1 MRDVAVSPA
10 PAARKRSD
18 RRARFDFGRNARF
31 FNSRA
36 SSPPSIARRPIPA
49 FPPVSREPNC
59 FPESAPG
66 SARHAYRGLNTHLDL
81 GRLEGRD
88 GAGESGGNAGHFC
101 SCFFVLKEGE
111 CAGMARGIE
120 DTPLYTAGI
129 KIFWEDRGIGRWSG
143 QFRVP
148 GCRVKS
154 PMLDQ
159 MPIPNL
165 CSISPPGSYFHKT
178 GIRRANRNG
187 RWIEASLRFGKSGI
201 RRLFLRLD
209 NHRAISRQR

>member
-49 FPPVSREPNC
+49 FPPVSREPDC

-101 SCFFVLKEGE
+101 SCFFVLKKGE

-154 PMLDQ
+154 PMLR
-159 MPIPNL
+159 PNAHTKSLSLSPNL
-165 CSISPPGSYFHKT
+165 DRISTKPVFAEPIVTADGS
-178 GIRRANRNG
+178 RRVCDLGNR
-187 RWIEASLRFGKSGI
+187 ASGVCF
-201 RRLFLRLD
+201 
-209 NHRAISRQR
+209 